1 MRYVGADCKLD
12 ARWLELC
19 SHLPRSPTATSLCR
33 SSAPFLSSHHHHQ
46 LPFGFEPRKS
56 SATNG
61 CDDQASAG
69 DTAIETKFPK
79 SGSAS
84 PNVLPAL
91 RRLLLKPIA
100 GPDWIQSAALVHGS
114 HTKHSSFAKRGDPAD
129 SPPMLKPEPLSTA
142 PKIKQEFISNS
153 ERNGND
159 VRDGLKTTSGFRC
172 APEVRE
178 SRPPR
183 KRRSAEVCAFVNS
196 GDSVSGCDAGKPAA
210 NTGSKD
216 EYPVQNGIPSEPE
229 VERCSSDCPPDIT
242 VDGSPNLAMIQRNEG
257 IIADRRAD
265 DCFTHAPRKRF
276 RYDFLRYVD
285 DSDIAKSQVAAA
297 ATRVDAGLT
306 GNGHDV
312 INLTTSTRVSSDCAR
327 TRDVAVQCVLNSV
340 DDDVDEDR
348 ECSEFRNPRRP
359 IRQRLPPTCGCT
371 SSTDDLA
378 SFCWY
383 CGIVFD
389 DDVLHAIH
397 MGCHSVAD
405 KFVCNVCGLAC
416 GDRYGFNSHL
426 VRGHVQTTT
435 VPEQPAPGPVLP
447 LQLPSTAR
455 LVPQTA
461 SLPASSKSTTSADSH
476 RWTAYERC

>member
-1 MRYVGADCKLD
+1 M
-12 ARWLELC
+12 ELC
-19 SHLPRSPTATSLCR
+19 SHLPRSPTATSLRR
-33 SSAPFLSSHHHHQ
+33 SSASFSSSQHHHQ
-46 LPFGFEPRKS
+46 LPFGFEHRKS

-61 CDDQASAG
+61 CDDQVSAG
-69 DTAIETKFPK
+69 DRAVETKSPK

-91 RRLLLKPIA
+91 RRLLKKPIA
-100 GPDWIQSAALVHGS
+100 GPDWIQSATSVHRS
-114 HTKHSSFAKRGDPAD
+114 PTKHSSFAKSGDPAD

-142 PKIKQEFISNS
+142 PKIKQEFIANS
-153 ERNGND
+153 EYNGNN
-159 VRDGLKTTSGFRC
+159 VRDALKTTSGFRC
-172 APEVRE
+172 TPEVRE

-183 KRRSAEVCAFVNS
+183 KRISGEGCAFVNL
-196 GDSVSGCDAGKPAA
+196 GDSLSGCDAGKLAA
-210 NTGSKD
+210 NAGSNG
-216 EYPVQNGIPSEPE
+216 ECPVQNGISSELE
-229 VERCSSDCPPDIT
+229 IERCSSDCPPDIT
-242 VDGSPNLAMIQRNEG
+242 VDGSPNPAMAVIQRKEG
-257 IIADRRAD
+257 IVADRRANE
-265 DCFTHAPRKRF
+265 CFAHAPRKRF
-276 RYDFLRYVD
+276 RYDFLPYVD
-285 DSDIAKSQVAAA
+285 DSDVAKSQVAAA
-297 ATRVDAGLT
+297 ATRVDVGRT

-312 INLTTSTRVSSDCAR
+312 INLTTSTRVSSSCAR
-327 TRDVAVQCVLNSV
+327 TRDVAVQCVLNSA
-340 DDDVDEDR
+340 DDEGDDNR
-348 ECSEFRNPRRP
+348 ECSGFRNPQRP
-359 IRQRLPPTCGCT
+359 IRQRLPSICGCT

-435 VPEQPAPGPVLP
+435 VSDQPAPGPVLP

-461 SLPASSKSTTSADSH
+461 SIPASSKSTTSADSH